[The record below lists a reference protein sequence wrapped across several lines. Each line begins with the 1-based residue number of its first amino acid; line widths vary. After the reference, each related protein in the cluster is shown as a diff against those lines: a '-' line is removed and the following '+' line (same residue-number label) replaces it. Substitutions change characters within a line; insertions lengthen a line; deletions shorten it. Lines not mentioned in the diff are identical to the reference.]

1 MAPYQHAATSPA
13 VRNGQSRAPP
23 TPAAHQPQ
31 GFLPFTMSTPEKITS
46 SGSVEVGCVGAGAA
60 KGQQQL
66 SATASPRM
74 DLSSEFC
81 PSLALSGPSPG
92 PPLLSLPAAPP
103 ATYPSSP
110 AVPGWQ
116 CPQSWCHFCS
126 STSSS
131 PCWHSTAWAGSHR
144 SHRTQGGSDPDGHHR
159 NWPLPGT

>member
-1 MAPYQHAATSPA
+1 MGRAQLLQPPQHISPRASYLSPCPPQRRSPPRALSRGA
-13 VRNGQSRAPP
+13 VSAQALQRD
-23 TPAAHQPQ
+23 
-31 GFLPFTMSTPEKITS
+31 S
-46 SGSVEVGCVGAGAA
+46 SSSVPRPHPLA
-60 KGQQQL
+60 
-66 SATASPRM
+66 RM